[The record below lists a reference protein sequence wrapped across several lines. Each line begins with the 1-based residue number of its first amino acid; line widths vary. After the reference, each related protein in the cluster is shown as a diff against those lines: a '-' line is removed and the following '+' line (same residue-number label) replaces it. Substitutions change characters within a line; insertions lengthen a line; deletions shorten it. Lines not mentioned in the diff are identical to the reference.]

1 VSPTAATTLGERLRG
16 TFEVIDEPET
26 VIPGTELAG
35 RTWRD
40 RYRAWRKSLPAE
52 QRAPRE
58 LLLPRVERSVTVE
71 EPAYMARHVGHVDLT
86 PAELQ
91 AMVDGLGA
99 WTATFPLRHGVRTT
113 PDTMEAAVERV
124 HRLFRR
130 DLIGGTVAD
139 LLGDELG
146 ATTILDVG
154 CNSGYF
160 SFDLATRGAAHVDGV
175 DLRDENIAQARFLA
189 EHYGID
195 NVSFEVSDAEADVT
209 EGQWDVVLNLGLLY
223 HVTQPLALLR
233 QTYDWCR
240 RFAVIDTVCTLEPFS
255 GYIVVGDRD
264 VDRPVEGRAE
274 IELHPTYRG
283 AIDTIAAAGFSEVFE
298 ITGTAEEVPPAY
310 ASGSRRCFL
319 AVK

>member
-1 VSPTAATTLGERLRG
+1 MAEPSTLGARARA
-16 TFEVIDEPET
+16 TFEVIDDPVT
-26 VIPGTELAG
+26 VIPGTELEG

-40 RYRAWRKSLPAE
+40 RYRAWRKTLPTE
-52 QRAPRE
+52 QRSSRE
-58 LLLPRVERSVTVE
+58 LLLPRVERRVAVE
-71 EPAYMARHVGHVDLT
+71 EPGYMVSHVGHASLST
-86 PAELQ
+86 AELQ
-91 AMVDGLGA
+91 AEVDRLGA
-99 WTATFPLRHGVRTT
+99 WTATFPLRGGVRTT
-113 PDTMEAAVERV
+113 PDTIEAAVERM

-139 LLGDELG
+139 LLGDELET
-146 ATTILDVG
+146 TTILDVG

-160 SFDLATRGAAHVDGV
+160 SFDLADRGAAQVDGI
-175 DLRDENIAQARFLA
+175 DLRHENIAQARFLA

-195 NVSFEVSDAEADVT
+195 NVSFEVSDAEADAPA
-209 EGQWDVVLNLGLLY
+209 GQWDVVLNLGLLY

-283 AIDTIAAAGFSEVFE
+283 AIDTIGAAGFSEIIE
-298 ITGTAEEVPPAY
+298 ITGTADETPPAY
-310 ASGSRRCFL
+310 ATGTRRCFL